1 MRLRMTW
8 FATLMALVFMST
20 AAYADC
26 GSCGGDK
33 ADGACVWMNKMV
45 DFSLAEEGDKL
56 LLASVV
62 NGCPGKRARH
72 QDKFE
77 ADIAKGKT
85 GTCCPSC
92 PFALKDLAFEFTRTE
107 LGATV
112 AITGPADKRAEFK
125 KLYEA
130 KIAARATAGDTGG
143 CGCDKTKATCA
154 GCDKAKADCDCKKDK
169 AATCA
174 GCDKAKADCD
184 CKKDKAATCAGCG
197 KAKADCDCKKGG

>member
-1 MRLRMTW
+1 MRLRFTW
-8 FATLMALVFMST
+8 SATLMALIFLST

-26 GSCGGDK
+26 GSCGGGK
-33 ADGACVWMNKMV
+33 AKAGEPGGHCVWMDTMV

-77 ADIAKGKT
+77 ADIATGKT
-85 GTCCPSC
+85 GTCCESC
-92 PFALKDLAFEFTRTE
+92 PFALKGLAFEFARTE

-125 KLYEA
+125 RLYDA

-143 CGCDKTKATCA
+143 CGCS
-154 GCDKAKADCDCKKDK
+154 KAKA
-169 AATCA
+169 AA
-174 GCDKAKADCD
+174 
-184 CKKDKAATCAGCG
+184 CAGCG
-197 KAKADCDCKKGG
+197 KAKADCDCKKGGGCGH